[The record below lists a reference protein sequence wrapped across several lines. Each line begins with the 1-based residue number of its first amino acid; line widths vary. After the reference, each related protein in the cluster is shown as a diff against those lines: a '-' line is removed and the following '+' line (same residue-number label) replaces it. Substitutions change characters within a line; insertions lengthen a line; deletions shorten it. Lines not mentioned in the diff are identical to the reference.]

1 MESPNDNVVI
11 DRPNRDKA
19 SSKTT
24 KAVVVL
30 LLLVS
35 AALMLIVTIGGW
47 DVLQGALPVQIGYI
61 VVYLI
66 MAYFIARW
74 KRGLLP
80 VAGALAIILAI
91 FAAVA
96 APEWFDRDTAGFEQP
111 ALDAGVLGLIT
122 TLIIPVQI
130 LLLASAM
137 VGFQQ
142 AWNVEVERRTDH
154 PSPARTSPQ
163 PA

>member
-1 MESPNDNVVI
+1 MESDAVVI
-11 DRPNRDKA
+11 EHPNRDKA
-19 SSKTT
+19 SSKST

-47 DVLQGALPVQIGYI
+47 SALQGALPVQFGYI
-61 VVYLI
+61 LVYLV
-66 MAYFIARW
+66 MAWFIARW

-80 VAGALAIILAI
+80 VAAALAILLAI

-96 APEWFDRDTAGFEQP
+96 APGWFDRNAPGFAQP
-111 ALDAGVLGLIT
+111 ALDAGVLGVVTL
-122 TLIIPVQI
+122 LIIPVQLGLI
-130 LLLASAM
+130 AFAM
-137 VGFQQ
+137 VGFRQ
-142 AWNVEVERRTDH
+142 AWNVEVER
-154 PSPARTSPQ
+154 PAGHGPAFPSPQ